1 MDYIKNT
8 YAEIYI
14 DEGILYFKYLPFENF
29 DIEAAKTIVTE
40 RLKLQKEVPFPVLC
54 DIRQLTLPDIKARR
68 YLAVEGS
75 MLTKAVAYWTDPIG
89 KEYLSQFFISVN
101 QPPIPTAVFTEK
113 RDAVEYLQSFVL

>member
-14 DEGILYFKYLPFENF
+14 EDGILYFKYLPFEYF
-29 DIEAAKTIVTE
+29 DIEAAKIIVSE

-54 DIRQLTLPDIKARR
+54 DIRQLTLPDIQARR

-75 MLTKAVAYWTDPIG
+75 ILTKAVAYWTDPIG
-89 KEYLSQFFISVN
+89 KEYLSRFFISVY
-101 QPPIPTAVFTEK
+101 QPPIPTAVFTTK
-113 RDAVEYLQSFVL
+113 DDAMDYLKAFV

>member
-14 DEGILYFKYLPFENF
+14 EDGILYFKYLPFENF
-29 DIEAAKTIVTE
+29 DIEAAKKIVSQ

-75 MLTKAVAYWTDPIG
+75 MLAKAVAT
-89 KEYLSQFFISVN
+89 ESEANFISVRASN
-101 QPPIPTAVFTEK
+101 PNRGIY
-113 RDAVEYLQSFVL
+113 R